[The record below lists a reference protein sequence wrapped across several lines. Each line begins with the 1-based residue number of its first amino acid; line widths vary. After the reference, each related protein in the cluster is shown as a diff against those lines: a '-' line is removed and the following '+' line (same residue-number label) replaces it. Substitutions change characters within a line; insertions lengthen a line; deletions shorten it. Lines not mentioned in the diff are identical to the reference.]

1 MDALFESKLSGLTRI
16 SQGKVRDMYAVD
28 DDHLLIVTSDRL
40 SAFDVVL
47 PNPIPG
53 KGAVLNELTEFWM
66 EQTNDIV
73 DNHLT
78 DVPLES
84 VVTDDAEAA
93 SLAGRGMVVKR
104 LRPLPIEAVVRGYLI
119 GSGWKDYQATG

>member
-1 MDALFESKLSGLTRI
+1 MAEALFESSVSGLTRI

-47 PNPIPG
+47 PDPIPG

-66 EQTNDIV
+66 GQDPGHRRQSPDRSSRWNR
-73 DNHLT
+73 
-78 DVPLES
+78 S
-84 VVTDDAEAA
+84 
-93 SLAGRGMVVKR
+93 
-104 LRPLPIEAVVRGYLI
+104 
-119 GSGWKDYQATG
+119 